1 VRAVGTR
8 RGFRKLVNDLTRY
21 PPPPKDLAYHIAP
34 YNIDTRI
41 QFSISQKHGACSRAQ
56 WRRERRPVPP
66 AAYWRTIQIP
76 RISAQD
82 GESARPLRGARLA
95 KESGGSATTL
105 LSGRG
110 IGGSAAMLPNAPFW
124 KRHGVECCESEGTVS
139 VSMCHAR
146 GQFLTNADLFDP
158 CDHLTYI
165 II

>member
-1 VRAVGTR
+1 MLPCPMETRATANR
-8 RGFRKLVNDLTRY
+8 
-21 PPPPKDLAYHIAP
+21 
-34 YNIDTRI
+34 
-41 QFSISQKHGACSRAQ
+41 
-56 WRRERRPVPP
+56 VPP

-110 IGGSAAMLPNAPFW
+110 IGGSAAMLPNAPFSLSLLEETW
-124 KRHGVECCESEGTVS
+124 GRVDKSAARVKAQVS
-139 VSMCHAR
+139 VSMCHVR

-158 CDHLTYI
+158 RDHLTYNRI
-165 II
+165 QLSSGPSHQSLKLALSSAPIAVPPNPAVEPLSRPRFSVTN